1 MPEASFKG
9 YATFEEWRVAVDRQ
23 TADLWKEN
31 GGALAFNP
39 VTGDMDVGHVLRDDE
54 EESWE
59 VREAALR
66 TFQRLMDFIWAEGP
80 CIMKAMAR
88 LATIT
93 HCGSPHHLLAMNES
107 ELALLMNEPRG
118 TTNARRMRV
127 WEEFL
132 ESKGFFGTRRP
143 NQKSDEGREA
153 YKKRAAGNVNRL
165 GGKKAARKFSA
176 LRKRQGPEG
185 PQ

>member
-1 MPEASFKG
+1 MPDASFKG
-9 YATFEEWRVAVDRQ
+9 YSTFEEWRVAVDQQ
-23 TADLWKEN
+23 TAALWKEN

-39 VTGDMDVGHVLRDDE
+39 LTGELDVGHVMRDDE
-54 EESWE
+54 EDSWE

-107 ELALLMNEPRG
+107 ELALLLNEPRG
-118 TTNARRMRV
+118 TTNARRQRV
-127 WEEFL
+127 WEQFL
-132 ESKGFFGTRRP
+132 AEKGFFGTRRAGH
-143 NQKSDEGREA
+143 KSDEGRDA
-153 YKKRAAGNVNRL
+153 YAKRAEGNVNRL

-176 LRKRQGPEG
+176 LRKRKPAAAE
-185 PQ
+185 